1 MDRRQPVPHG
11 DVARLEDGPD
21 LHGEGLAAGV
31 ALVEADPVG
40 LALERAGLVHNAT
53 MRADAAIR
61 PDPSLNIGIGGGF
74 VIEVGGA
81 ENRLGHDLTPYE
93 SNLILVGGNVKYNIA
108 KSNEGREL
116 GVRGNSGLRKAA

>member
-1 MDRRQPVPHG
+1 
-11 DVARLEDGPD
+11 
-21 LHGEGLAAGV
+21 
-31 ALVEADPVG
+31 
-40 LALERAGLVHNAT
+40 
-53 MRADAAIR
+53 
-61 PDPSLNIGIGGGF
+61 
-74 VIEVGGA
+74 VGGA